1 MKFKPVTVSKHRL
14 KYSCL
19 LICALSACGGSASD
33 ESSSSSNWNA
43 NLSSNAYKDMCANPR
58 IGRDPF
64 NNNNPY
70 PDKAGSLQNEKDWL
84 RAWIDETYLWY
95 REVPQNLNPKQYTS
109 AIAYFNALKTPLL
122 TASGKEK
129 DHYHFTENTAE
140 SLKQSQS
147 GVVLGYG
154 MEISF
159 ISTQPPRK
167 FIVAFVEPRS
177 PAENAGIRRG
187 MEIESVDGYD
197 LSSSDNTDA
206 LDSGLFPTVA
216 NQSHRFVFKDLNGQ
230 KLNKTLIASDI
241 QTTPVQNVKSFS
253 TSSGKVGYLTFNSHN
268 AISEKQ
274 LIAAVDQLKNEGV
287 SDLILDLRYNGGGA
301 LYIAGEL
308 SYMIAGPAQTQG
320 KTFFKL
326 KYNDKTPIDPNNTW
340 TFPQNSTISS
350 AFLPRPLPTLNL
362 KQVTIL
368 AGSGTCSASEAIING
383 LQGVDVKVN
392 LIGGQTCGKPYGFIP
407 QDNCGTTYYAVQFQ
421 GENHKGFGDYAD
433 GFAPTCKVSED
444 FKLPLGD
451 PNEPLIAAALNY
463 RSTGQCASYGQAM
476 GQSQAESKP
485 LRPARREIM
494 TLEKPQR

>member
-1 MKFKPVTVSKHRL
+1 MQFNPTAVLKHCL
-14 KYSCL
+14 KYSYL
-19 LICALSACGGSASD
+19 SLICALSACGGSADD
-33 ESSSSSNWNA
+33 EAPIASSS
-43 NLSSNAYKDMCANPR
+43 LISNAHKDLCANPR
-58 IGRDPF
+58 TGLDPF
-64 NNNNPY
+64 NNNRPY

-95 REVPQNLNPKQYTS
+95 REVPKNLNPSHYAT
-109 AIAYFNALKTPLL
+109 AIDYFYALKTPAI

-129 DHYHFTENTAE
+129 DHYHFTESTAE
-140 SLKQSQS
+140 SQKKSQS
-147 GVVLGYG
+147 GVELGYG
-154 MEISF
+154 MEFSF
-159 ISTQPPRK
+159 VSSQPPRK
-167 FIVAFVEPRS
+167 LIVAYTEPGS

-197 LSSSDNTDA
+197 LSTSNNTDA
-206 LDSGLFPTVA
+206 LNSGLFPTST
-216 NQSHRFVFKDLNGQ
+216 NQSHRFALKDLNGQ
-230 KLNKTLIASDI
+230 RLYKTLIATDI

-253 TSSGKVGYLTFNSHN
+253 TSTGKVGYLTFNSHN
-268 AISEKQ
+268 AIAEKQ
-274 LIAAVDQLKNEGV
+274 LIEAVDKLKNEGV

-301 LYIAGEL
+301 LYIADEL
-308 SYMIAGPAQTQG
+308 SYMIAGPVQTQG

-326 KYNDKTPIDPNNTW
+326 KYNDKTAVDPNNTW
-340 TFPQNSTISS
+340 PFYQTSTISS
-350 AFLPRPLPTLNL
+350 AFLPRVLPTLNL

-383 LQGVDVKVN
+383 LRGVDVKVN

-444 FKLPLGD
+444 FKSPLGD
-451 PNEPLIAAALNY
+451 QNERLITAALNY
-463 RSTGQCASYGQAM
+463 RSTGQCPAYGQAM

-485 LRPARREIM
+485 LRPAIREIM
-494 TLEKPQR
+494 TLEKAKR